1 MEYEQKDNEGALFK
15 NDKKETDSHPDYKGS
30 AMINGTDY
38 WVSGWINTSKAGA
51 KYMKF
56 SYTAK
61 EQAHNNGVQQ
71 VKSSVQDMSLAEL
84 DEDIPFQN
92 PLPAWRTGT
101 NAPLKGEDNGIFY
114 GAFFSSI
121 FSSNTN

>member
-1 MEYEQKDNEGALFK
+1 MSEYEQKDNEGALFK

-71 VKSSVQDMSLAEL
+71 VKSSVNDMSIAQL
-84 DEDIPFQN
+84 DEDIPF
-92 PLPAWRTGT
+92 
-101 NAPLKGEDNGIFY
+101 
-114 GAFFSSI
+114 
-121 FSSNTN
+121 